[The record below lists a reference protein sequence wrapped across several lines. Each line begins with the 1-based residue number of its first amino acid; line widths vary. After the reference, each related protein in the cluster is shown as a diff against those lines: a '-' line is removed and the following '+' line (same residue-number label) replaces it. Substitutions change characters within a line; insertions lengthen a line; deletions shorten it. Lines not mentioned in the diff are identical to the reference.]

1 MSRQCPHC
9 ESYNAR
15 DALHCDQCGAAI
27 DGALGPSPPTPSS
40 GPFWLIVAV
49 LVVIGLWMLQQ
60 RWGEPL
66 PLDTAG
72 EGGGSPD
79 SSRLTSTGSVEDPP
93 RLPDDFLLND
103 PGEDS
108 RADGSPPVTWGWV
121 TVTDPFGLSLGKMA
135 GAATAGGWLALPRV
149 QLLGASQVR
158 FREGMAGEATLVEGA
173 FRPRDPLSLWR
184 LEPIPDGS
192 SMPLARWNSRQ
203 ALYLVDPTGR
213 QVEWE
218 PRGAMKRIG
227 DFLRAQIDQDE
238 PRVLTQDGAI
248 VGWVPGHPFGGAWL
262 WAGPVED
269 RLSGASLTHF
279 QDAEFEGGK
288 IAYARRILDTDLD
301 DLAALLSLDES
312 MARPARLAAEE
323 IPDVYSR
330 PQLIRAARDRL
341 MRGVNSTVPGSY
353 FDAVGLDVLLWLESP
368 ELCAIWLSLALR
380 DGAIDRLAR
389 AVDAG
394 DVLRRMVGADPAFD
408 TALDLLPDLFV
419 TGAESCRSLG
429 LTADAIDWIVAG
441 RNRYP
446 EDDALRL
453 LDAERLLNAG
463 DLDSCAQQLAREVAR
478 SDLKLLRQGLLNRLK
493 MERRAEGRVLIEFTP
508 GSSVIEVT
516 ALVGGVP
523 IDFVIDTG
531 ASSTSIPTSVLG
543 PLGIT
548 VDENTPRQ
556 QVRTASDEF
565 EAPVVALPRVN
576 LQGAVVDGMRATV
589 LDLPG
594 QPGTGLLG
602 LDFLG
607 RFRIDLDI
615 EKGWLLLEPR

>member
-15 DALHCDQCGAAI
+15 DALHCDQCGAAL
-27 DGALGPSPPTPSS
+27 DGALGPSSRTPSS
-40 GPFWLIVAV
+40 GSSWLIVAV
-49 LVVIGLWMLQQ
+49 LVVIGLSLLQQ
-60 RWGEPL
+60 RWGDPG
-66 PLDTAG
+66 PLDPPG
-72 EGGGSPD
+72 ESGGSPD
-79 SSRLTSTGSVEDPP
+79 STRLTTTGSGENPQE
-93 RLPDDFLLND
+93 LPDDFLISD
-103 PGEDS
+103 PGDDS
-108 RADGSPPVTWGWV
+108 GSGGAPPVTWGWV
-121 TVTDPFGLSLGKMA
+121 TVTDPYGLSLGKIA

-149 QLLGASQVR
+149 QLLGAIRVR

-173 FRPRDPLSLWR
+173 FRRGDPISLWR
-184 LEPIPDGS
+184 LEPIPDGE
-192 SMPLARWNSRQ
+192 SMPLARWDSQQ
-203 ALYLVDPTGR
+203 ALFLVDPTGR

-218 PRGAMKRIG
+218 PRGAMQRIG
-227 DFLRAQIDQDE
+227 DFLRGEIDQDE

-262 WAGPVED
+262 WAGPDED

-279 QDAEFEGGK
+279 QEAEFEGGK
-288 IAYARRILDTDLD
+288 IAHARRLLDTELD

-312 MARPARLAAEE
+312 VARPATLAADE
-323 IPDVYSR
+323 IPDVYRR
-330 PQLIRAARDRL
+330 PQLTRATRDRL
-341 MRGVNSTVPGSY
+341 LRGVNSTLPGSY
-353 FDAVGLDVLLWLESP
+353 FDAVGLDALMWLEGP

-380 DGAIDRLAR
+380 DGRVDRLAR

-429 LTADAIDWIVAG
+429 LTADAIEWIVAG

-453 LDAERLLNAG
+453 LDAERLLDAG
-463 DLDSCAQQLAREVAR
+463 DLNSCAEQLEREVAR

-493 MERRAEGRVLIEFTP
+493 LERRAEGRVWIEFTP
-508 GSSVIEVT
+508 GSSVIEAT
-516 ALVGGVP
+516 ALIGGVP

-531 ASSTSIPTSVLG
+531 ASATSIPTSMLG

-548 VDENTPRQ
+548 IDENTPRQ

-565 EAPVVALPRVN
+565 EAPVVALPPVN